1 MTNKYEFKVTE
12 QDDDIIEGVANKRVI
27 TFSFEVDSADV
38 WAVPLASFVDF
49 LGSMYGYNIRNSIII
64 KTNMPTYLFESVSPD
79 EPSPFPK
86 ETFDKYTDDLK

>member
-12 QDDDIIEGVANKRVI
+12 QDDDIIGGVANNRVI
-27 TFSFEVDSADV
+27 TFSFEVDSTDV

-49 LGSMYGYNIRNSIII
+49 LGSMYGYNIRDSIII

-79 EPSPFPK
+79 QPSPCSK